1 VSRDRGFN
9 GIEIAAAD
17 AVDIGTAATSLRR
30 RLCKIGSG
38 GKACSKHRRSQYAN
52 HLKWPFGPP
61 QTSPHAHPRLRRVAL
76 YATHTHTYVATTTRL
91 LTLFRDLAQTLSSLR
106 PVRTSELFGRDRVLE
121 MMQV

>member
-1 VSRDRGFN
+1 MPRDRSFN

-17 AVDIGTAATSLRR
+17 AVGIGTAATSLRR
-30 RLCKIGSG
+30 LLCKIGSG

-52 HLKWPFGPP
+52 YLKWPFGPP

-76 YATHTHTYVATTTRL
+76 YATHTHTHVATRL
-91 LTLFRDLAQTLSSLR
+91 GADAFRDLAQTLSSLR
-106 PVRTSELFGRDRVLE
+106 PVRTSELFGRDHVLE